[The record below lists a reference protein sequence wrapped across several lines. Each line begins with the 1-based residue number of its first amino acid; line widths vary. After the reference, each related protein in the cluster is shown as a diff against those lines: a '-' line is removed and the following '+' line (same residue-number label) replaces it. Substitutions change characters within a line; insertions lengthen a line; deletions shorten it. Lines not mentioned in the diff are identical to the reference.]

1 MDKNNVDFSLL
12 ISGKAD
18 PILISVLKSDN
29 LDLSD
34 AKFITKPQEE
44 KP

>member
-1 MDKNNVDFSLL
+1 MDKDKVDLTLL
-12 ISGKAD
+12 ISGKAN
-18 PILISVLKSDN
+18 PVLISVLKSDN

-44 KP
+44 RP

>member
-1 MDKNNVDFSLL
+1 MDKNNVDLSLL